1 MNKRDA
7 MNQIRQFGSKFDR
20 LRNAAGGGGGGR
32 NAPKRPKAA
41 PNPASRKSN
50 VFNEQV
56 RYAWHGALQDLK
68 STPLAT
74 FLTVMVIA
82 ISLTLPSVCYMV
94 YKNVSSAASQ
104 YYPSPQI
111 TVYLEKTLDDDA
123 AARVVGQ
130 LQAEQGVDKVNYLS
144 RDEALGEFRNWSGF
158 GGALDML
165 EENPLPAVAIVVPKL
180 DFQST
185 EALNTLLDGM
195 TLTVD
200 DTGADMRCQ
209 LARGNQAW
217 LSLSSSAPRITLER
231 MLSLSQSLGALLADF
246 EREEHRS
253 IEMGDVLTSP
263 LQLTYALTREEWQ
276 EKWPDVLALIA
287 DVFPAYD
294 LSGFDITS
302 DKATFKRYFARDGQE
317 IGAYFYAGS
326 ARVAPEDIREI
337 RLEWGCRAD
346 KALYLAFRSPS
357 QGKGETRNFRI
368 AFSAGIRSYLSM
380 VKMRRLAACCVFS
393 TSSSLPAA
401 ISLFR
406 RMNRSAITL

>member
-185 EALNTLLDGM
+185 EALNTLRDRVTRIQGVDEVRMDDSWFALSSLTGLVGRVSAMIGVLMVAAVFLVIGNSVRLSIFARRDTINVQKLIGATDGFI
-195 TLTVD
+195 LRPFLYG
-200 DTGADMRCQ
+200 GAMLGFSGAFLSLILSEILVMRLSSAVTEVAKVFGTQFELSGLGFDEC
-209 LARGNQAW
+209 LLMLIVCSMIGWVAAW
-217 LSLSSSAPRITLER
+217 LATVQHLRHFT
-231 MLSLSQSLGALLADF
+231 
-246 EREEHRS
+246 
-253 IEMGDVLTSP
+253 
-263 LQLTYALTREEWQ
+263 
-276 EKWPDVLALIA
+276 PD
-287 DVFPAYD
+287 
-294 LSGFDITS
+294 
-302 DKATFKRYFARDGQE
+302 
-317 IGAYFYAGS
+317 
-326 ARVAPEDIREI
+326 
-337 RLEWGCRAD
+337 
-346 KALYLAFRSPS
+346 
-357 QGKGETRNFRI
+357 
-368 AFSAGIRSYLSM
+368 
-380 VKMRRLAACCVFS
+380 
-393 TSSSLPAA
+393 
-401 ISLFR
+401 
-406 RMNRSAITL
+406 